1 VGGPAQDARRVREYG
16 RRFTAFC
23 GSWLGG
29 YEVLH
34 TQGHRLPIRRPGAA
48 IHGPGA
54 LLVGDAA
61 ALVNPLDGEGIYY
74 AIRSAQ
80 LAVPFILDALVAP
93 GRPDF
98 AAYQRA
104 VDGELATD
112 LESAWRLM

>member
-1 VGGPAQDARRVREYG
+1 
-16 RRFTAFC
+16 
-23 GSWLGG
+23 
-29 YEVLH
+29 
-34 TQGHRLPIRRPGAA
+34 
-48 IHGPGA
+48 
-54 LLVGDAA
+54 
-61 ALVNPLDGEGIYY
+61 EGIYY

-112 LESAWRLM
+112 LESAWRLMRVYTLAPALFAGALGRSERLWRAITRLLRGELGYADVLRRLGPFRHL